1 MVDWKDIVGNV
12 LLFFLVFGM
21 SATVDANALLLQLK
35 NRKAIATG
43 VFLQFV
49 IMPLLGFIIVYSLN
63 MPNAVGITLLVVTC
77 SPGGS
82 FSNWWC
88 SMFNADLALSVTMT
102 AISTLLGVFMLP
114 ANLMLYTRLSYEG
127 NILEILNWWAL
138 FTAISIVIGGITL
151 GLVCSAKFASHQFH
165 LNANRIGNL
174 CGISLVFFSAVL
186 SNTEGESH
194 MWDQDWTF
202 YFGVMAPCLFGLLFA
217 NIFTSFLMLKKP
229 ERVTVSIECCYQNVG
244 IATSVALTM
253 FDGDELAAALG
264 VPFFYGLVE
273 AVLLGVYCIVAWK
286 IGWTKAPKNVSIWT
300 ALSTSYEIAVQEN
313 KDGTL
318 LEDQESSSNK
328 LPTNVDEKE
337 EGEDNNDDDDGFHYV
352 KHEDA
357 EPDEEAPKERM
368 IDEPTPPPPSP
379 PPPPVTTPQAETKGP
394 LVAEAGS
401 GDDS

>member
-1 MVDWKDIVGNV
+1 
-12 LLFFLVFGM
+12 
-21 SATVDANALLLQLK
+21 
-35 NRKAIATG
+35 
-43 VFLQFV
+43 
-49 IMPLLGFIIVYSLN
+49 
-63 MPNAVGITLLVVTC
+63 
-77 SPGGS
+77 
-82 FSNWWC
+82 
-88 SMFNADLALSVTMT
+88 
-102 AISTLLGVFMLP
+102 
-114 ANLMLYTRLSYEG
+114 
-127 NILEILNWWAL
+127 
-138 FTAISIVIGGITL
+138 
-151 GLVCSAKFASHQFH
+151 
-165 LNANRIGNL
+165 
-174 CGISLVFFSAVL
+174 
-186 SNTEGESH
+186 
-194 MWDQDWTF
+194 
-202 YFGVMAPCLFGLLFA
+202 
-217 NIFTSFLMLKKP
+217 
-229 ERVTVSIECCYQNVG
+229 
-244 IATSVALTM
+244 M

-379 PPPPVTTPQAETKGP
+379 PPPPVTTPQAETKEP
-394 LVAEAGS
+394 LVAKAGS
-401 GDDS
+401 GDESW